1 MARPKRQGPRRRE
14 AVAVLSGEMLMTL
27 LHGRG
32 FFEAL
37 DPELVE
43 DARDE
48 HGKWIAEALEASGIE
63 ADDEGLYSWGS
74 DAYSVAAAE
83 ARRRGVLDTSDC
95 Y

>member
-1 MARPKRQGPRRRE
+1 M
-14 AVAVLSGEMLMTL
+14 VAVSLKRLNPSWWKT
-27 LHGRG
+27 
-32 FFEAL
+32 
-37 DPELVE
+37 PETSM
-43 DARDE
+43 AN
-48 HGKWIAEALEASGIE
+48 GSPKALEASGIE